1 MFVYISSTWTAVHTL
16 DCSSLMASLFSIYH
30 SNPVYCSRS
39 TLVYVVQTT
48 LKRRALPREQARCA
62 DLRLEP
68 PPIGAWRGCIRCFAH
83 LRSVR
88 TIDNSLS

>member
-48 LKRRALPREQARCA
+48 LKRRALPREQVRCA

-68 PPIGAWRGCIRCFAH
+68 LLSAH
-83 LRSVR
+83 GVDGLDASH
-88 TIDNSLS
+88 TSDP